1 MSAAVAT
8 APEVKPTGGPATEP
22 EYALEVR
29 DLRVRFGGVVAV
41 DGVSFQ
47 VAPRSIIG
55 LIGPNGAGK
64 TTVFDAIS
72 GIVRSEGRVILNGKD
87 ISGAS
92 PERRSRARLGRSFQD
107 ARLFPSLTVAETLA
121 VAFERHI
128 RASDVVSTALRAP
141 WVRRT
146 EGRVRQRVED
156 LIELM
161 GLGAFRDKFVSE
173 LSTGSRRVVDLAATL
188 AHDPAVLLLDEPS
201 SGIAQRE
208 AEALTPLL
216 LRIREQTGASLL
228 VVEHDMPLIT
238 SVSDE
243 ILALETGRILTRGQP
258 QEVLNDPRVI
268 ASYLG
273 TDSAA
278 VARSGQRADE
288 DRDPPATTAAAPR
301 TAAAK
306 ASPKKAT
313 AKKAGVKKAGVKKA
327 AAKKTSAGTTKSG
340 ATKAAAERTSKTPT
354 TAAKTTT
361 RATKST
367 PAAKSAAAPAQA
379 TTAAAKTTTRAAKKT
394 TSTAKTTTGAAKTAA
409 KRSAA
414 AAKPEKS

>member
-1 MSAAVAT
+1 MSAAVLT
-8 APEVKPTGGPATEP
+8 DNQPAVDSGAGTTI
-22 EYALEVR
+22 ALEVR
-29 DLRVRFGGVVAV
+29 NLRVRFGGVVAV

-47 VAPRSIIG
+47 VAPRAIVG

-72 GIVRSEGRVILNGKD
+72 GIVRSEGQVLLNGKD

-146 EGRVRQRVED
+146 ERRVSQRVED

-161 GLGAFRDKFVSE
+161 GLGAFRDKFISE

-243 ILALETGRILTRGQP
+243 ILALETGRILTRGRP
-258 QEVLNDPRVI
+258 ADVLNDPQVI

-273 TDSAA
+273 TDAAA
-278 VARSGQRADE
+278 VARSGQHVGAAVAA
-288 DRDPPATTAAAPR
+288 PAPAAAVPATNGATPR
-301 TAAAK
+301 TAA
-306 ASPKKAT
+306 PR
-313 AKKAGVKKAGVKKA
+313 
-327 AAKKTSAGTTKSG
+327 
-340 ATKAAAERTSKTPT
+340 RTRS
-354 TAAKTTT
+354 
-361 RATKST
+361 
-367 PAAKSAAAPAQA
+367 
-379 TTAAAKTTTRAAKKT
+379 AAAKTTAT
-394 TSTAKTTTGAAKTAA
+394 KTTTTKAAASKTAA
-409 KRSAA
+409 SKKHKSGAKRAEDKAPAEAA
-414 AAKPEKS
+414 